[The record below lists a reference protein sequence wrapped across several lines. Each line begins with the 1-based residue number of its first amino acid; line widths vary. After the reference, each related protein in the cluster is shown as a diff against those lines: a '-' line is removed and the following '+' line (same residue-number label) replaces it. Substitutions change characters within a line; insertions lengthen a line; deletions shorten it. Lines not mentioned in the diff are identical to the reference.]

1 MEGSS
6 DLQEI
11 FDESSVIVQKS
22 NKCLYS
28 LFIARGSPLLHSLN
42 LLWIYLDHPPP
53 YNEAQVS
60 YFFFFKEAFGFLE
73 VEVVFSKPLQ
83 HLMSQ
88 PSVPLEVIGEYE
100 DVVEINND
108 MSPIDEVSKDVIH
121 HSLEGGR

>member
-1 MEGSS
+1 MYCSFVPGDSP
-6 DLQEI
+6 I
-11 FDESSVIVQKS
+11 PY
-22 NKCLYS
+22 CLD
-28 LFIARGSPLLHSLN
+28 
-42 LLWIYLDHPPP
+42 LLWISLDHPPS
-53 YNEAQVS
+53 NDESEVS

-88 PSVPLEVIGEYE
+88 PSVLLEVIGEYE

-108 MSPIDEVSKDVIH
+108 MSPIYEVSKEVIH